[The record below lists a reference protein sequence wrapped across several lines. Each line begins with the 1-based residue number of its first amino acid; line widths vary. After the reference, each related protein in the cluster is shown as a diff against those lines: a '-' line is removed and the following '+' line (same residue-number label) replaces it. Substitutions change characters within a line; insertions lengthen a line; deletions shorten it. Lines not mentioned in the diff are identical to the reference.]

1 VGCEKGIR
9 WPARSR
15 TRRPQTM
22 EMERSMAP
30 RKSMRFSLETCE
42 DLGRVQELGTD
53 SFQATSVRA
62 NIVGGHCPRN
72 DLIILSVV
80 VRRTKQ
86 SVCIPSP
93 SDCVCEV
100 SANWSSETSS
110 CCCRYVHVASP

>member
-1 VGCEKGIR
+1 
-9 WPARSR
+9 
-15 TRRPQTM
+15 M
-22 EMERSMAP
+22 EMERRMAP
-30 RKSMRFSLETCE
+30 RKSMRFSLEACE

-80 VRRTKQ
+80 VRPTKQ
-86 SVCIPSP
+86 SVCIQSP

-100 SANWSSETSS
+100 SANWSSKTSS
-110 CCCRYVHVASP
+110 CCCRYIHVASP